1 MTGFLSEVAKVILDD
16 ATDMREIDIIVPNR
30 RTGLFLR
37 KSIIELSGKT
47 IWLPKITPIQDIFY
61 NYSDLVIAEDIALIY
76 RLYQTFI
83 KFTGS
88 QEEFDDFY
96 YWGEII
102 LADFDDI
109 DKYLVD
115 AQKLF
120 STVVDIKEIDI
131 KFDGY
136 EKESIEIIKKFWY
149 NVNQAK
155 ISAHKQSFLELWRA
169 MYSIYTEFKSILRR
183 DKIAYQGMI
192 YKDVAESVSTLN
204 FDSKVYYVVGFNA
217 LNKCEKQL
225 LNVIKLSAET
235 RFFWDADQY
244 YLKDNYQEA
253 GRFIRENIR
262 KYPPYKNIG
271 IVNNINNVKKDIE
284 VIMAPSLVSQTK
296 LIPDILESWM
306 KEPDFDPQKTAIV
319 LGDENLLIPLMYS
332 IPDDIESYNV
342 SMGFPVRNSMSAAF
356 VSHLLGL
363 QQHCRKTE
371 NKFQFYFK
379 DVFSILDHSFIRYL
393 FADEAFEIK
402 NRIILEKKIY
412 IQQTDFG
419 DNELLRSVFNPRN
432 QSLSE
437 LSSYLPEICSLVLAK
452 ISAIEDFVM
461 EAEFLNRIITRLI
474 ALNDCI
480 SDQQIAFKSNSI
492 YVKLVNNFM
501 RSLNVAFEGEPLSGM
516 QILGF
521 LETRSLDFD
530 RVIMLSLNEGVFPKT
545 SVSQSL
551 IPYNLRKF
559 YELPSIEFKDSIFAY
574 YFYRLLQQSKEVKLI
589 YSSQSGEGASE
600 ASRFIAQIKYE
611 LNQKIDFSAR
621 AYKIQIDAGNSIVGK
636 KTAENL
642 AKINE
647 HLRKG
652 VSPKAINEYLN
663 CKFKYYLSYIEAIRE
678 SETLE
683 EEEDAAFF
691 GKLFHQLMQNIY
703 QPFIGKVLIKEDFKQ
718 FTDTFIDAQ
727 MRIAIEQT
735 SDFKSETEIDNY
747 ENKLIVEIVK
757 KYVKQMLSFDEK
769 NLPFTVL
776 ALEETAEYNLQI
788 PNSDL
793 SVKIKGIIDRV
804 EVKDEKYRVL
814 DYKTGKATVTFSS
827 INELFSHDRKSD
839 KSIPLQILLYAM
851 IYSENNSKLVVPG
864 ILNVNSLSKEYDFR
878 LRMNRKPL
886 DCFDAQLAIELKG
899 LLVNMFQEILNPE
912 VEFTQTQQ
920 IVNCEYCPYKVI
932 CNR

>member
-16 ATDMREIDIIVPNR
+16 ATDMREIEIIVPNR

-61 NYSDLVIAEDIALIY
+61 NNSELVIAEDISLIY
-76 RLYQTFI
+76 RLYKAFI
-83 KFTGS
+83 EKTGS
-88 QEEFDDFY
+88 DESFDDFY

-155 ISAHKQSFLELWRA
+155 ISAHKQSFLELWQS
-169 MYSIYTEFKSILRR
+169 MFTIYTEFREELRK

-192 YKDVAESVSTLN
+192 YKDVAESVSTLS
-204 FDSKVYYVVGFNA
+204 FASKMYYVVGFNA

-225 LNVIKLSAET
+225 LNVIKSSVET

-244 YLKDNYQEA
+244 YLKDSYQEA

-262 KYPPYKNIG
+262 KYPPYKDIG
-271 IVNNINNVKKDIE
+271 IVDDINNITKDIE
-284 VIMAPSLVSQTK
+284 VIMAPSPVSQTK

-342 SMGFPVRNSMSAAF
+342 SMGFPIRNSMSAAF
-356 VSHLLGL
+356 ISHLLSL
-363 QQHCRKTE
+363 QQHYRQNGDKT
-371 NKFQFYFK
+371 NFYFK
-379 DVFSILDHSFIRYL
+379 DVFALLDHSFVRFFY
-393 FADEAFEIK
+393 ATESSDIK
-402 NRIILEKKIY
+402 NKITLEKMIY
-412 IQQTDFG
+412 VDSSVFG
-419 DNELLRSVFNPRN
+419 ESELLNEIFSPHNETL
-432 QSLSE
+432 QDLA
-437 LSSYLPEICSLVLAK
+437 SYLPEICSRVLSK
-452 ISAIEDFVM
+452 ISTHDNFIM
-461 EAEFLNRIITRLI
+461 EAEFLNRIITRLV

-480 SDQQIAFKSNSI
+480 SEQQIEFNSNSI

-559 YELPSIEFKDSIFAY
+559 YELPSIEFKDSIFSY
-574 YFYRLLQQSKEVKLI
+574 YFYRLL
-589 YSSQSGEGASE
+589 YSSIEFK
-600 ASRFIAQIKYE
+600 FIF
-611 LNQKIDFSAR
+611 FS
-621 AYKIQIDAGNSIVGK
+621 
-636 KTAENL
+636 
-642 AKINE
+642 
-647 HLRKG
+647 
-652 VSPKAINEYLN
+652 
-663 CKFKYYLSYIEAIRE
+663 
-678 SETLE
+678 
-683 EEEDAAFF
+683 
-691 GKLFHQLMQNIY
+691 
-703 QPFIGKVLIKEDFKQ
+703 PF
-718 FTDTFIDAQ
+718 
-727 MRIAIEQT
+727 
-735 SDFKSETEIDNY
+735 
-747 ENKLIVEIVK
+747 
-757 KYVKQMLSFDEK
+757 
-769 NLPFTVL
+769 
-776 ALEETAEYNLQI
+776 
-788 PNSDL
+788 
-793 SVKIKGIIDRV
+793 
-804 EVKDEKYRVL
+804 
-814 DYKTGKATVTFSS
+814 
-827 INELFSHDRKSD
+827 
-839 KSIPLQILLYAM
+839 
-851 IYSENNSKLVVPG
+851 
-864 ILNVNSLSKEYDFR
+864 
-878 LRMNRKPL
+878 
-886 DCFDAQLAIELKG
+886 C
-899 LLVNMFQEILNPE
+899 
-912 VEFTQTQQ
+912 
-920 IVNCEYCPYKVI
+920 
-932 CNR
+932 

>member
-356 VSHLLGL
+356 VSHLLSL